1 MDLEATIRRQREV
14 IRTLTGLIAEL
25 MFHMNADDLPEAIS
39 LMDSDF
45 GLLFLDPKL
54 NEQQRIELRDRVE
67 ETIDRFIK
75 EGLIDID
82 TDPPPVP
89 PMGNN

>member
-1 MDLEATIRRQREV
+1 MDLEATVRRQREV
-14 IRTLTGLIAEL
+14 IKTLTGLIAEL
-25 MFHMNADDLPEAIS
+25 MFHVNAEDLPKTIGS
-39 LMDSDF
+39 LHE
-45 GLLFLDPKL
+45 PKL
-54 NEQQRIELRDRVE
+54 DEQQRIELRDRVE